1 MLVRAFVLLSIGF
14 KALVRIKSKAA
25 FLDLGDVILAASL
38 VLTGRKTWKDPFAL
52 PSSAGLVAASV
63 SFAGLYCFSALL
75 RKLLRTDDELGKNGI
90 NAGGAYQSLSGVE
103 GKRLAAA
110 AALFCVAGAM
120 FEEYLFRHAFF
131 GMLSLRTGRVGA
143 TFLQAGAFA
152 AVHAVPAAFGKK
164 GSVTAYA
171 TIFPFISALA
181 LQWVYVAGEG
191 VVAPAVVH
199 WALNV
204 VAVSRAKAIEGKV
217 YGRRHGSV

>member
-1 MLVRAFVLLSIGF
+1 MLVRALVLLSMGF

-38 VLTGRKTWKDPFAL
+38 VLTGRRMCKDPFAL
-52 PSSAGLVAASV
+52 PSIAGLVVASV
-63 SFAGLYCFSALL
+63 SFAGLYCFSVVL
-75 RKLLRTDDELGKNGI
+75 RKLLRTDEELGKNGI
-90 NAGGAYQSLSGVE
+90 NAGGAYRSLSGIE
-103 GKRLAAA
+103 GRRLSAA
-110 AALFCVAGAM
+110 AALFCIAGATL
-120 FEEYLFRHAFF
+120 EEYLFRHAFF
-131 GMLSLRTGRVGA
+131 GMLSPRTGQIAA
-143 TFLQAGAFA
+143 TFLQAGVFS

-171 TIFPFISALA
+171 TLFPFISALA
-181 LQWVYVAGEG
+181 LQWVYMVGEG
-191 VVAPAVVH
+191 VVAPAIVH